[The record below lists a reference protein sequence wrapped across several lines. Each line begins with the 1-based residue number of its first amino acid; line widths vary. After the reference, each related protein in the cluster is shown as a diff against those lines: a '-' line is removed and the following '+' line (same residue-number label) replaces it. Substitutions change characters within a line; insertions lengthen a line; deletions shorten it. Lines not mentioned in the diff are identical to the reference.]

1 MITTI
6 EPTIKD
12 YYWIISRID
21 TEVANTAKRDE
32 YALYV
37 CCECFISTFLLEVS
51 TEKAF
56 EILNK
61 ALPCLSPENQQ
72 ELLEKLFG
80 ILHKAN
86 EVANM
91 TKFDVVVKGDL
102 FEKIGLK
109 VEKCSAYTEDS
120 DSCVRICGEVV
131 CLGEWDEQYRLK
143 VKANICNEADEIIH
157 VDYDFDKKTF
167 LKIGYE
173 TFSISCYKGNN
184 ADIKYVEVYPKL
196 ERITDREDD

>member
-21 TEVANTAKRDE
+21 TEVANTEKRDE

-37 CCECFISTFLLEVS
+37 CCECFISIFLLEVS

-109 VEKCSAYTEDS
+109 VENCSAYTEDS
-120 DSCVRICGEVV
+120 DSCMRICGEVV
-131 CLGEWDEQYRLK
+131 CLG
-143 VKANICNEADEIIH
+143 
-157 VDYDFDKKTF
+157 
-167 LKIGYE
+167 
-173 TFSISCYKGNN
+173 
-184 ADIKYVEVYPKL
+184 
-196 ERITDREDD
+196 

>member
-1 MITTI
+1 MVTTI

-12 YYWIISRID
+12 YFWIVSKIEYEI
-21 TEVANTAKRDE
+21 ANTVNRDE
-32 YALYV
+32 YSLYV

-61 ALPCLSPENQQ
+61 AIPCLMPDNQHD
-72 ELLEKLFG
+72 LLEKLFKR
-80 ILHKAN
+80 LHKVN
-86 EVANM
+86 EVACM
-91 TKFDVVVKGDL
+91 TKIDVIVSDDL
-102 FEKIGLK
+102 FEKVGLK
-109 VEKCSAYTEDS
+109 VKKCSAYTEDP

-131 CLGEWDEQYRLK
+131 CEGEWDEDYRLK
-143 VKANICNEADEIIH
+143 VKANLCNEDGDIIH

-173 TFSISCYKGNN
+173 SFSINCYKGNN
-184 ADIKYVEVYPKL
+184 TNIKCVEVYPKL
-196 ERITDREDD
+196 ERVTGGEDD